1 MSLEA
6 TDALGPTLGLGWW
19 QGILLGLVQGLTEF
33 LPISSSGHLVLAER
47 LVGFTPPGL
56 FFEIAVHVATL
67 LSVFIA
73 YRARIG
79 ELVRGMLAG
88 GKESWRYAGLL
99 LLASVPAALA
109 GVLLR
114 DYFEATFHSLPAL
127 GWQFLFT
134 AGLLWSTRRA
144 LPRATGAKV
153 TATQALLIGVAQAF
167 AIIPAISRS
176 GATIAVALWA
186 GLGAKVAAEF
196 SFILS
201 ILAIAGSGLL
211 ELRHLPP
218 GTDYFSVG
226 LLGACVAALLSGI
239 WAIRWLV
246 RLLERQRFHAFA
258 PYCAALGVLCLIWFW

>member
-1 MSLEA
+1 MTLE
-6 TDALGPTLGLGWW
+6 WW

-47 LVGFTPPGL
+47 LVGYVPPGL
-56 FFEIAVHVATL
+56 FFEIAVHLATL

-73 YRARIG
+73 YRERIV
-79 ELVRGMLAG
+79 ELLRGLVAG
-88 GKESWRYAGLL
+88 GKESWSYAGLL
-99 LLASVPAALA
+99 LLASLPAALA
-109 GVLLR
+109 GILLR
-114 DYFEATFHSLPAL
+114 DYFERTFHSMGAL

-134 AGLLWSTRRA
+134 AAILLSTRWA
-144 LPRATGAKV
+144 APRATGTRV
-153 TATQALLIGVAQAF
+153 TVTQALLIGVAQAL
-167 AIIPAISRS
+167 AIVPAISRS

-186 GLGAKVAAEF
+186 GLSARVAAEF

-218 GTDYFSVG
+218 GTDYLSVG
-226 LLGACVAALLSGI
+226 LIGACIAALLSGI

-246 RLLERQRFHAFA
+246 KLLEKQQFHAFA
-258 PYCAALGVLCLIWFW
+258 PYCAILGVLCLLFL